1 MQGKKVTALRNKI
14 ILALVLIGVVL
25 FMAIQIV
32 IIPQNEAQ
40 SEQYQLAQRSPLTHD
55 LESILPY
62 KNKYMGATS
71 NLVMFNHLP
80 LSDLKRTFQLRPEKF
95 TIEIH
100 YEEKTTDIEA
110 KLFEQAMLYNS
121 VAAFALVDNLQ
132 TVEYRFSDTTVVAK
146 RVAIQGLFG
155 EDLASLLTKEKW
167 RTGVQD
173 KLRDDQFVEEGMKK
187 LIKE

>member
-1 MQGKKVTALRNKI
+1 MTSLRNKI

-25 FMAIQIV
+25 FMVIQIV
-32 IIPQNEAQ
+32 IIPENEAQ
-40 SEQYQLAQRSPLTHD
+40 SEQYQLAQQSPLTHD

-80 LSDLKRTFQLRPEKF
+80 LDQLKRTFQLRPEKF

-100 YEEKTTDIEA
+100 YEDKTTDVEA
-110 KLFEQAMLYNS
+110 KLFKQAMLYNS
-121 VAAFALVDNLQ
+121 VSAFALVDNLQ
-132 TVEYRFSDTTVVAK
+132 TIEYRFSDTTIVAT

-167 RTGVQD
+167 RAGVQD

-187 LIKE
+187 IVSI

>member
-1 MQGKKVTALRNKI
+1 MMSLRNKI
-14 ILALVLIGVVL
+14 ILTLVLVGVVL
-25 FMAIQIV
+25 FMVIQIV
-32 IIPQNEAQ
+32 ILPENEAQ
-40 SEQYQLAQRSPLTHD
+40 SEQYQLAQQSQLTHD

-80 LSDLKRTFQLRPEKF
+80 LSDRKRTFQLRPEKF

-100 YEEKTTDIEA
+100 YEDKATDIEA
-110 KLFEQAMLYNS
+110 KLFKQAMLYNS

-132 TVEYRFSDTTVVAK
+132 TVEYRFADTTTIAT
-146 RVAIQGLFG
+146 RVAMQDLFG

-167 RTGVQD
+167 RTSVQD
-173 KLRDDQFVEEGMKK
+173 KLRDDQFVEEGMAK
-187 LIKE
+187 IQSI

>member
-1 MQGKKVTALRNKI
+1 MTALRNKI

-132 TVEYRFSDTTVVAK
+132 TVEYRFSDTTVVAT

>member
-1 MQGKKVTALRNKI
+1 MRNKI
-14 ILALVLIGVVL
+14 ILALVLVGVVL
-25 FMAIQIV
+25 FMIIQFA
-32 IIPQNEAQ
+32 IIPKQEEQ
-40 SEQYQLAQRSPLTHD
+40 SEQYRLAQQSPLTHD

-80 LSDLKRTFQLRPEKF
+80 LDHLKGTFQLRPDTF

-100 YEEKTTDIEA
+100 YEEKTTSVEP
-110 KLFEQAMLYNS
+110 KLFNQAMLYNS

-132 TVEYRFSDTTVVAK
+132 VVEYRFTDQIIVAA
-146 RVAIQGLFG
+146 RTDIQSLFG
-155 EDLASLLTKEKW
+155 ENLTSLLTKEKW

-173 KLRDDQFVEEGMKK
+173 KLRDDSFIEEGMKILMK
-187 LIKE
+187 KE

>member
-1 MQGKKVTALRNKI
+1 
-14 ILALVLIGVVL
+14 
-25 FMAIQIV
+25 MAQ
-32 IIPQNEAQ
+32 Q
-40 SEQYQLAQRSPLTHD
+40 SPLTHD

-71 NLVMFNHLP
+71 NPVMFNHLP

-110 KLFEQAMLYNS
+110 KLFQQAMLYNS

-132 TVEYRFSDTTVVAK
+132 TVEYRFADTTIVAT
-146 RVAIQGLFG
+146 RVAMQDLFG

-167 RTGVQD
+167 RASVQD
-173 KLRDDQFVEEGMKK
+173 GRYA
-187 LIKE
+187 LIFTEWRVFI

>member
-1 MQGKKVTALRNKI
+1 MRNKI

-132 TVEYRFSDTTVVAK
+132 TVEYRFSDTTVVAT

>member
-1 MQGKKVTALRNKI
+1 MTALRNKI

-25 FMAIQIV
+25 FMAIQII
-32 IIPQNEAQ
+32 IIPKNEAQ
-40 SEQYQLAQRSPLTHD
+40 SEQYQLAQQSPLTHD

-80 LSDLKRTFQLRPEKF
+80 LSDRKRTFQLRPEKF

-100 YEEKTTDIEA
+100 YEDKTTDIEA
-110 KLFEQAMLYNS
+110 KLFKQAMLYNTVS
-121 VAAFALVDNLQ
+121 AFALVDNLQ
-132 TVEYRFSDTTVVAK
+132 TIEYRFSDTTIVAT
-146 RVAIQGLFG
+146 RVAMQGLFG
-155 EDLASLLTKEKW
+155 ENLASLLTKEKW
-167 RTGVQD
+167 RKSVQD
-173 KLRDDQFVEEGMKK
+173 KLRDDQFVEEGMKQ

>member
-1 MQGKKVTALRNKI
+1 MRNKI

-25 FMAIQIV
+25 FMAIQIM

-40 SEQYQLAQRSPLTHD
+40 SEQYQLAQQNPLTHD

-80 LSDLKRTFQLRPEKF
+80 LSDFKRTFQLRPEKF

-100 YEEKTTDIEA
+100 YEDKTTDIEA
-110 KLFEQAMLYNS
+110 KLFKQAMLYNS

-132 TVEYRFSDTTVVAK
+132 TVEYRFADTTIVAT
-146 RVAIQGLFG
+146 RGAIQGLFG

-173 KLRDDQFVEEGMKK
+173 KLRDDQFVEEGMVE
-187 LIKE
+187 IEST